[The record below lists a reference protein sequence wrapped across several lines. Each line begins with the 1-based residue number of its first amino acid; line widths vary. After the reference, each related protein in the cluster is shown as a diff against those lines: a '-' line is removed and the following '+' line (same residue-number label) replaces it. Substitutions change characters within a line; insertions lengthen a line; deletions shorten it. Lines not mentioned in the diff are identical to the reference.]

1 VNKRTAEVLIAELG
15 ADLETTMK
23 MGAWAVFVL
32 LLLAPSSVG
41 SEGERSSRDS
51 RCFRDLS
58 ECTRPCKAR
67 CRMYYPVSA
76 FW

>member
-1 VNKRTAEVLIAELG
+1 MVPRRTGPLDTIHGVNKRTAEVLIAELG

-41 SEGERSSRDS
+41 SEGSA
-51 RCFRDLS
+51 
-58 ECTRPCKAR
+58 AR
-67 CRMYYPVSA
+67 EIRGA
-76 FW
+76 FAT